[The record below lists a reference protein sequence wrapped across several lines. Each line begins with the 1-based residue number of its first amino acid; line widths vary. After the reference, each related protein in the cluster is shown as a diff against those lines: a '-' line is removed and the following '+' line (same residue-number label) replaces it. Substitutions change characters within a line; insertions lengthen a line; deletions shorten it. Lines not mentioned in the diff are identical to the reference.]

1 MMQIGIL
8 QTGESPD
15 ALRDQGDYPDFFET
29 LLAGRGLSFRRFAV
43 LRHEFPADIH
53 ACDGWLITGSRFGA
67 YEDHAWIPPLEDFI
81 RASYAA
87 HVPVVGVCF
96 GHQIIA
102 QAMGGKVEK
111 YQGGWS
117 VGPTAY
123 DFGNRSYTLNAWHQD
138 QVTQKPEGAKVIA
151 STEFCENAAL
161 LYDDRMFTVQPHP
174 EFPKAFIEGLIKFRG
189 PGLVPDPILKA
200 ATDRLDTPL
209 DSLPMADRIAQ
220 FFLNHQ
226 AKTRSDK
233 TRSDKTGAE
242 KLRA

>member
-1 MMQIGIL
+1 MQIGIL

-15 ALRDQGDYPDFFET
+15 ALRADMGDYPDFFET
-29 LLAGRGLSFRRFAV
+29 LLADRGLTFRRYAV
-43 LRHEFPADIH
+43 LRMDFPKDVSD
-53 ACDGWLITGSRFGA
+53 CDGWLITGSRFGA
-67 YEDHAWIPPLEDFI
+67 YEDHAFIPPLEDFI
-81 RASYAA
+81 RAAYAA

-117 VGPTAY
+117 VGPTEY
-123 DFGNRSYTLNAWHQD
+123 DFGGEKVTLNAWHQD
-138 QVTQKPEGAKVIA
+138 QVVAKPDSATVIA
-151 STEFCENAAL
+151 STDFCANAAL

-174 EFPKAFIEGLIKFRG
+174 EFRKEFVEGLIKFRG
-189 PGLVPDPILKA
+189 PGLVPAQVLAD
-200 ATDRLDTPL
+200 ATGRIDTPT
-209 DSLPMADRIAQ
+209 DSPSMADRIAQ

-226 AKTRSDK
+226 
-233 TRSDKTGAE
+233 TGAE

>member
-1 MMQIGIL
+1 MQIGIL

-15 ALRDQGDYPDFFET
+15 ALRAEMGDYPDFFET
-29 LLAGRGLSFRRFAV
+29 LLAGRGLTFRRFAV
-43 LRHEFPADIH
+43 LRNEFPADIH

-67 YEDHAWIPPLEDFI
+67 YEDHPWIPPLEDFI
-81 RASYAA
+81 RAAYAA

-117 VGPTAY
+117 VGPTTY
-123 DFGNRSYTLNAWHQD
+123 DFGDRSYTLNAWHQD
-138 QVTQKPEGAKVIA
+138 QVTQKPEGAQVLA
-151 STEFCENAAL
+151 TTEFCENAAL

-174 EFPKAFIEGLIKFRG
+174 EFRREFIEGLIRFRG

-209 DSLPMADRIAQ
+209 DSLSMADRIAQ

-226 AKTRSDK
+226 ANTQ
-233 TRSDKTGAE
+233 TAKTGAE